1 MVTPREVRA
10 ARALLGWTR
19 QQLADRAVVS
29 LNSVIRLEQGVV
41 DSRSS
46 TINAIRA
53 ALEAAGVEFLS
64 VRGDAEG
71 VRLRVRRHAAQGA
84 PK

>member
-29 LNSVIRLEQGVV
+29 LNSVIRFEQGAV
-41 DSRSS
+41 DPRAS
-46 TINAIRA
+46 TVNAIRRA
-53 ALEAAGVEFLS
+53 IENAGITFLS
-64 VRGDAEG
+64 AWGDEEG
-71 VRLRVRRHAAQGA
+71 VKIRKGEPQLG
-84 PK
+84 P

>member
-29 LNSVIRLEQGVV
+29 LNAVVRLEQGVV
-41 DSRSS
+41 DSRTS
-46 TINAIRA
+46 TLTAIRR

-64 VRGDAEG
+64 LTTADEG
-71 VRLRVRRHAAQGA
+71 VRLRKRPRVDHPPQD
-84 PK
+84 